1 MANEATLL
9 WETER
14 PLPFTCTDG
23 TGIEKGALLKL
34 TDPMTAIIHSGDEDA
49 FAGICAVEK
58 IASDGRT
65 KVSVYRG
72 GVFKMTSSAAIT
84 IGQAVA
90 LSATVNKVKPA
101 DASCVGAKIVGIAL
115 STASGADETVIVEV
129 DAGAVNNEAYA

>member
-1 MANEATLL
+1 MANEAVLIY
-9 WETER
+9 ETEVAI
-14 PLPFTCTDG
+14 PFTVANA

-49 FAGICAVEK
+49 FAGIAKNEK
-58 IASDGRT
+58 IASDGNT
-65 KVSVYRG
+65 SLAVYRG
-72 GVFKMTSSAAIT
+72 GIFDLTSSAAIT

-101 DASCVGAKIVGIAL
+101 DATCVGAKIVGIAL
-115 STASGADETVIVEV
+115 STASGADETVRVEV